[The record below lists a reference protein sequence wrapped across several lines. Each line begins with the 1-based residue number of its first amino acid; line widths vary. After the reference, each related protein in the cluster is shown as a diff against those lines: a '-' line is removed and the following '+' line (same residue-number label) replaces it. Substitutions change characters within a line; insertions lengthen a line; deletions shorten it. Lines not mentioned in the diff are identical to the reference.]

1 MRKEKLL
8 ELKKYIEELRVVDK
22 IQEKYPSFIT
32 SVPYTFKLNNG
43 LFIKRE
49 QLIKNGSDGSAV
61 IIMPVTP
68 DNEILTVIEPRVFT
82 KLTVA
87 VAFPAGYVEANEN
100 IYDAARRELREET
113 GHVVS
118 ELVLLDSFYQD
129 EGCSKAFNHSFIGLN
144 SICKYPQKL
153 DTGEVVR
160 YMTFNLK
167 ELEELEEMGY
177 INGAN
182 SKLTLA
188 KGKEYLRRKCYNEK
202 I

>member
-8 ELKKYIEELRVVDK
+8 ELKKYIDEFRVVDK
-22 IQEKYPSFIT
+22 VKEEETSFIR

-49 QLIKNGSDGSAV
+49 KLLKNNSDGSAV
-61 IIMPVTP
+61 IIMPVTHN
-68 DNEILTVIEPRVFT
+68 NEILTVIEPRVFT
-82 KLTVA
+82 KHTVA
-87 VAFPAGYVEANEN
+87 VSFPAGYIEKDED
-100 IYDAARRELREET
+100 IYHAALRELKEET
-113 GHVVS
+113 GYVPS
-118 ELVLLDSFYQD
+118 KLELLDSFYQD
-129 EGCSKAFNHSFIGLN
+129 EGCSKAFNHSFIAFD

-153 DTGEVVR
+153 DADEVVR

-167 ELEELEEMGY
+167 ELEELEQMGY

-188 KGKEYLRRKCYNEK
+188 KGKKYLRRKLIK
-202 I
+202 

>member
-8 ELKKYIEELRVVDK
+8 ELKKYIDELRVVDK
-22 IQEKYPSFIT
+22 VKEEETSFIR

-49 QLIKNGSDGSAV
+49 QLLKNNSDGSAV
-61 IIMPVTP
+61 IIMPVTHN
-68 DNEILTVIEPRVFT
+68 NEILTVIEPRVFT
-82 KLTVA
+82 KHTVA
-87 VAFPAGYVEANEN
+87 VSFPAGYIEKDED
-100 IYDAARRELREET
+100 IYHAALRELKEET
-113 GHVVS
+113 GYVPS
-118 ELVLLDSFYQD
+118 KLELLDSFYQD
-129 EGCSKAFNHSFIGLN
+129 EGCSKAFNHSFIAFD

-153 DTGEVVR
+153 DADEVVR

-167 ELEELEEMGY
+167 ELEELEQMGY

-188 KGKEYLRRKCYNEK
+188 KGKKYLRRKLIK
-202 I
+202 